1 MLRSLGFNRD
11 ELVDQLFSLPLEFRF
26 ESLFSEGVSGGPDGF
41 VVFDVIFDHGVKDSC
56 DFVGS
61 RGGGG
66 PGTELSFHSA
76 QIVAALKRQGT
87 VVWYVMAKD
96 EGRGFQKKANQDFEF
111 YATVE
116 FLQHYLSK

>member
-11 ELVDQLFSLPLEFRF
+11 ELVAQLFSLPLEFRF

-41 VVFDVIFDHGVKDSC
+41 VVFDVIFDHGVKDYC

-76 QIVAALKRQGT
+76 QIVAQGSGA
-87 VVWYVMAKD
+87 MMEGKGCQAKD
-96 EGRGFQKKANQDFEF
+96 MAGAIFDRSYSPPQ
-111 YATVE
+111 
-116 FLQHYLSK
+116 